1 MAVAGLIV
9 GLGNPGKQYEST
21 RHNMGF
27 LFVDELLREAKNV
40 SSMSGDKF
48 RCELWKAALP
58 GSPDQWLIAK
68 PQTFMNLSGECVQ
81 PLAAWHRLLPENIL
95 VVHDELD
102 LLPGTMKIK
111 LGGGNAGHNGLKDIT
126 EKLGTPNFWRLSFG
140 IGHPRVFCPGMVVA
154 DWVLGR
160 PTSEHRQAIDGCMIE
175 ALKTLDNLVAGNMD
189 RVERVVMKFAHAPKP
204 QTVDQKETE
213 P

>member
-102 LLPGTMKIK
+102 IAPGRMKFK
-111 LGGGNAGHNGLKDIT
+111 KGGGNAGHNGLKSIT
-126 EKLGTPNFWRLSFG
+126 QRLGTPDFYRLRHRPFPAWWRGHRELGPRAAQSRGAGRLPQAASRRAGGCPSF
-140 IGHPRVFCPGMVVA
+140 C
-154 DWVLGR
+154 
-160 PTSEHRQAIDGCMIE
+160 
-175 ALKTLDNLVAGNMD
+175 
-189 RVERVVMKFAHAPKP
+189 
-204 QTVDQKETE
+204 
-213 P
+213 

>member
-102 LLPGTMKIK
+102 IAPGRMKFK
-111 LGGGNAGHNGLKDIT
+111 KGGGNAGHNGLKSIT
-126 EKLGTPNFWRLSFG
+126 QRLGTPDFYRLRLGIGRSPHGGEDTVNCSRAAPVPRRRTPSANSFPPRWRLS
-140 IGHPRVFCPGMVVA
+140 VF
-154 DWVLGR
+154 L
-160 PTSEHRQAIDGCMIE
+160 
-175 ALKTLDNLVAGNMD
+175 LKGTFRRHARG
-189 RVERVVMKFAHAPKP
+189 ERVR
-204 QTVDQKETE
+204 D
-213 P
+213 

>member
-58 GSPDQWLIAK
+58 GSPDQWLLAN
-68 PQTFMNLSGECVQ
+68 PQTCLNLAGDC
-81 PLAAWHRLLPENIL
+81 
-95 VVHDELD
+95 
-102 LLPGTMKIK
+102 GT
-111 LGGGNAGHNGLKDIT
+111 
-126 EKLGTPNFWRLSFG
+126 
-140 IGHPRVFCPGMVVA
+140 VFCPRIS
-154 DWVLGR
+154 LSCT
-160 PTSEHRQAIDGCMIE
+160 TSWISRR
-175 ALKTLDNLVAGNMD
+175 AG
-189 RVERVVMKFAHAPKP
+189 
-204 QTVDQKETE
+204 
-213 P
+213 